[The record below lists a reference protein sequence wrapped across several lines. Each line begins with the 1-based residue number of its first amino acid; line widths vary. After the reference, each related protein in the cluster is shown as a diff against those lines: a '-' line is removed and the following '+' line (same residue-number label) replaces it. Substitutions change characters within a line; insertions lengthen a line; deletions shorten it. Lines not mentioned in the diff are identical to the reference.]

1 MIGGFRYRST
11 HPTILCI
18 RICAPAW
25 EREECHNMRVLK
37 QEINTIKNNI
47 LKFDKDAQVYL
58 FGSRVDDNKK
68 GGDIDILIVS
78 DLIKKYDL
86 IKIENLIFKQIDEQK
101 IDFLISKKNITN
113 NFIKMILSKSIIN
126 LCQI

>member
-1 MIGGFRYRST
+1 
-11 HPTILCI
+11 
-18 RICAPAW
+18 
-25 EREECHNMRVLK
+25 MRVLK
-37 QEINTIKNNI
+37 QEINIIKNHI
-47 LKFDKDAQVYL
+47 LKFDQDAQVCL

-101 IDFLISKKNITN
+101 IDFIVSKKNITN
-113 NFIKMILSKSIIN
+113 NFIKMILSKNVIN

>member
-1 MIGGFRYRST
+1 
-11 HPTILCI
+11 
-18 RICAPAW
+18 
-25 EREECHNMRVLK
+25 MRVLK
-37 QEINTIKNNI
+37 QEINIIKNHI
-47 LKFDKDAQVYL
+47 LKFDQDAQVYL

-101 IDFLISKKNITN
+101 IDFIVSKKNITN
-113 NFIKMILSKSIIN
+113 NFIKMILSKNVIN

>member
-1 MIGGFRYRST
+1 
-11 HPTILCI
+11 
-18 RICAPAW
+18 
-25 EREECHNMRVLK
+25 MRVLK
-37 QEINTIKNNI
+37 QEINIIKNNI
-47 LKFDKDAQVYL
+47 LEFDKEAQVYL

-78 DLIKKYDL
+78 DFIKKNDL

-101 IDFLISKKNITN
+101 IDFLLSKKNITN
-113 NFIKMILSKSIIN
+113 NFIKMILSKNVIN

>member
-1 MIGGFRYRST
+1 
-11 HPTILCI
+11 
-18 RICAPAW
+18 
-25 EREECHNMRVLK
+25 MRVLK
-37 QEINTIKNNI
+37 QEINIIKNNI

-68 GGDIDILIVS
+68 GGDIDILIIS

-86 IKIENLIFKQIDEQK
+86 IKIEYLIFQQIDEQK
-101 IDFLISKKNITN
+101 IDFIISKKNITN
-113 NFIKMILSKSIIN
+113 NFIKMILSKNVIN

>member
-1 MIGGFRYRST
+1 
-11 HPTILCI
+11 
-18 RICAPAW
+18 
-25 EREECHNMRVLK
+25 MRVLK
-37 QEINTIKNNI
+37 QEINIIKNNI

-78 DLIKKYDL
+78 DIIKKYDL
-86 IKIENLIFKQIDEQK
+86 IKIENIIFKQIDEQK
-101 IDFLISKKNITN
+101 IDFILSKKNITN
-113 NFIKMILSKSIIN
+113 NFIKMILSKNVIN

>member
-1 MIGGFRYRST
+1 
-11 HPTILCI
+11 
-18 RICAPAW
+18 
-25 EREECHNMRVLK
+25 MRVLK
-37 QEINTIKNNI
+37 QEINIIKNNI

-101 IDFLISKKNITN
+101 IDFIISKKNITN
-113 NFIKMILSKSIIN
+113 NFIKMILSKNVIN

>member
-1 MIGGFRYRST
+1 
-11 HPTILCI
+11 
-18 RICAPAW
+18 
-25 EREECHNMRVLK
+25 MRVLK
-37 QEINTIKNNI
+37 PEINIIKNNI

-68 GGDIDILIVS
+68 GGDIDILIIS

-86 IKIENLIFKQIDEQK
+86 IKIEYLIFQQIDEQK
-101 IDFLISKKNITN
+101 IDFIISKKNITN
-113 NFIKMILSKSIIN
+113 NFIKMILSKNVIN